1 MVQVQ
6 SRDIDFLIEQFAS
19 LVESKKIELPSEYAE
34 RVRVLPPELTPFPGP
49 FSYSRFPYFKEIV
62 DSLAPTDPIKEVAVM
77 KGNSMGATTAVLETS
92 LLYNIGADPKPQLYI
107 TADTELAKTSIEIK
121 VDRMI
126 DGAGLRHLI
135 FSQTKKNKGSED
147 SGDTKTAKQ
156 YPGGFLYS
164 YGSRSPARFRANPY
178 PAAFGDEVD
187 AYPDTAKDEG
197 DVISLIR
204 SRTNAYSKDRKILWI
219 STPLVEQKSKINKL
233 YRSGDQRKYF
243 VPCKHCGEYQELVWH
258 GVKENGDAYGVVWEN
273 DELFYPKIE
282 TVSYKCRYCGGLIK
296 NYDKTAIIPLGEWRP
311 TAKSANPLIRSYHI
325 SPLYNPPGMYSWED
339 MVYDWIECWDIE
351 HNRLKDKE
359 KYKTFRNTKQGLP
372 FTETGTQ
379 IKYERTLTYKRTGF
393 ARGHVPNLMARKD
406 SGSIILIVVASVDV
420 QKDRLFVDVK
430 GYSIKGVTW
439 TLDFFEILGE
449 TADLN
454 GPWDE
459 LESYIENKTFISD
472 DGHSYKVRITVVDS
486 GYNTQYV
493 YAFASRYS
501 SGIYACKGA
510 DYLRGGE
517 TYKPYDKMTLDRI
530 NLKRAYHVNTGK
542 MKDRISNSL
551 SNAIWRNDELQPPW
565 YANFPEDF
573 RDDYF
578 KQFEAENKVDEYDR
592 KTYRYLRTI
601 WRATKQGQPNHAFDT
616 YNYNMAALEIFADG
630 YCREMLGLPGLD
642 WELFWQELKENPFCE
657 VNSN

>member
-1 MVQVQ
+1 MTQTQ
-6 SRDIDFLIEQFAS
+6 NRDIDFLIEQFAA
-19 LVESKKIELPSEYAE
+19 LTESKKIELPSEYAE
-34 RVRVLPPELTPFPGP
+34 RVRNLAPELTSFPGP
-49 FSYSRFPYFKEIV
+49 MSYDQFPYFRDIV
-62 DSLAPTDPIKEVAVM
+62 NSLASTDPIKEIALM
-77 KGNSMGATTAVLETS
+77 KGNSIGATTAVLETAI
-92 LLYNIGADPKPQLYI
+92 LYFIGADPKPQLYI
-107 TADTELAKTSIEIK
+107 TADSELAKTAIEIK

-164 YGSRSPARFRANPY
+164 YGSRSPARFRSNPF
-178 PAAFGDEVD
+178 PIAHGDEVD
-187 AYPDTAKDEG
+187 AYPDAIKKEG
-197 DVISLIR
+197 SVISLLR
-204 SRTNAYSKDRKILWI
+204 SRTNAYSSTRKILWI
-219 STPLVEQKSKINKL
+219 STPLTEQSSKINKL
-233 YRSGDQRKYF
+233 YLSGDQRKFF
-243 VPCKHCGEYQELVWH
+243 VPCKHCGEYQDLVWH
-258 GVKENGDAYGVVWEN
+258 GVHEDGSLYGIVWEN
-273 DELFYPKIE
+273 DELFRPKIE
-282 TVSYKCRYCGGLIK
+282 TVAYRCKHCGGLMK
-296 NYDKTAIIPLGEWRP
+296 NYDKSAIIPSGEWRA
-311 TAKSANPLIRSYHI
+311 TAKPTNPLMRSFHI
-325 SPLYNPPGMYSWED
+325 SPLYNPPKMYSWED

-359 KYKTFRNTKQGLP
+359 AYRTFRNTKQGLP

-379 IKYERTLTYKRTGF
+379 TKYERVLLYKRSGF
-393 ARGHVPNLMARKD
+393 AKEHIPNAMAVRD

-430 GYSIKGVTW
+430 GYSTKGVTW
-439 TLDFFEILGE
+439 TLDFFDIPGD
-449 TADLN
+449 TADFN

-459 LESYIENKTFISD
+459 LERYIEDKTFISD
-472 DGHSYKVRITVVDS
+472 DNHVYKIQMTILDS
-486 GYNTQYV
+486 GWNTQYV

-517 TYKPYDKMTLDRI
+517 TYRLFDRATLDRI
-530 NLKRAYHVNTGK
+530 NLQQAFHINTGK
-542 MKDRISNSL
+542 MKDRITNSL
-551 SNAIWRNDELQPPW
+551 NNAIWKADELQPPW

-592 KTYRYLRTI
+592 KTERYLRTI
-601 WRATKQGQPNHAFDT
+601 WRAKRGMPNHAFDT

-630 YCREMLGLPGLD
+630 YCRKRLGLPGLD
-642 WELFWQELKENPFCE
+642 WDLFWRDLKENPFYE
-657 VNSN
+657 S

>member
-1 MVQVQ
+1 MIQVQ
-6 SRDIDFLIEQFAS
+6 NKDIDFLIEQFS
-19 LVESKKIELPSEYAE
+19 DLVESKKIELPSEYVE

-49 FSYSRFPYFKEIV
+49 MTYNKFPYFKEIA
-62 DSLAPTDPIKEVAVM
+62 DALAPTDPIKEIVVM
-77 KGNSMGATTAVLETS
+77 KGNQMGATTAVLETGI
-92 LLYNIGADPKPQLYI
+92 LYFIGADPKPQLYV
-107 TADTELAKTSIEIK
+107 TADAELAKTSIEIK

-126 DGAGLRHLI
+126 DSAGLRHLI

-147 SGDTKTAKQ
+147 SGDTKSSKQ

-164 YGSRSPARFRANPY
+164 YGSRSPARFRAMSY
-178 PAAFGDEVD
+178 PVAFCDELD
-187 AYPDTAKDEG
+187 AYPDSIKKEG

-204 SRTNAYSKDRKILWI
+204 SRTNAYSKTRKILWI
-219 STPLVEQKSKINKL
+219 STPLVEQTSKIYKL
-233 YRSGDQRKYF
+233 YLSGDQRKYF

-258 GVKENGDAYGVVWEN
+258 GVLDNGDIYGIVWEN
-273 DELFYPKIE
+273 DNLFNPKIE
-282 TVSYKCRYCGGLIK
+282 TVAYRCRHCGGPIK
-296 NYDKTAIIPLGEWRP
+296 NYDKAIIIPDGGWMA
-311 TAKSANPLIRSYHI
+311 TARSTNPLLRSYHG

-339 MVYDWIECWDIE
+339 MVYDWCECWNIE

-359 KYKTFRNTKQGLP
+359 KYRTFRNTKQGLP

-379 IKYERTLTYKRTGF
+379 IKYERTLLYKRTGF
-393 ARGHVPNLMARKD
+393 ARGHVPNEMSRRD
-406 SGSIILIVVASVDV
+406 SGSAVLIVVASVDV
-420 QKDRLFVDVK
+420 QKERLFVDVK
-430 GYSIKGVTW
+430 GYSTKGVTW
-439 TLDFFEILGE
+439 TLDFFDIPGD
-449 TADLN
+449 TADFN

-459 LESYIENKTFISD
+459 LEAYIENKTFISD
-472 DGHSYKVRITVVDS
+472 DGHVYKIRITMVDS
-486 GYNTQYV
+486 GWNTQYV

-517 TYKPYDKMTLDRI
+517 TYKPFDKATLDRI
-530 NLKRAYHVNTGK
+530 ALQKAYHVNTGK

-551 SNAIWRNDELQPPW
+551 SNAIWKTDELQPPW

-592 KTYRYLRTI
+592 KTDRYLRTI
-601 WRATKQGQPNHAFDT
+601 WKAKQGVPNHAFDT
-616 YNYNMAALEIFADG
+616 YNYNLAALEIFADG

-642 WELFWQELKENPFCE
+642 WDLFWGDIKENPFYE
-657 VNSN
+657 S